1 MTFQQLLYF
10 QSVADSL
17 SFSKAAKECF
27 VSQTAI
33 SRQIRQLEQEMDL
46 RLFDRDTTHV
56 TLTSA
61 GRYFFQQA
69 QQITAQLRQAV
80 ETAQQ
85 IDRASACQL
94 VLAAPTVFEQWAAAP
109 LLHGLRQ
116 RHPEASLSVVQGART
131 SLINDLVEANLDVL
145 LALDFDMPSL
155 DGLRVDVLSTH
166 HAVWLLP
173 AGHPLAGQAAIAPQQ
188 LRSESFIMTRESP
201 TAPTIDRIGA
211 LPASARAG
219 KCGAPTGRQPVQR
232 LPHGSGRTWRHDR
245 SLRHGGSFP
254 LRAALRPYR
263 RAGMGNESSSPH
275 LASAQDSFSAGTS
288 GQCHP
293 DIIIQGLL
301 QNDAAAPFLSAQTR
315 SVPYPYPLF
324 SKNAISHLTY
334 RIHRAI
340 LML

>member
-80 ETAQQ
+80 ETPQQ

-211 LPASARAG
+211 YLHRLGLENVAHLQADSLSSAFLMVQAG
-219 KCGAPTGRQPVQR
+219 LGVMIVPSGMEDLFPYGLRCVPIDGLAWEMNLLLLTSPQR
-232 LPHGSGRTWRHDR
+232 R
-245 SLRHGGSFP
+245 
-254 LRAALRPYR
+254 
-263 RAGMGNESSSPH
+263 
-275 LASAQDSFSAGTS
+275 
-288 GQCHP
+288 
-293 DIIIQGLL
+293 I
-301 QNDAAAPFLSAQTR
+301 PFLQELLDSATR
-315 SVPYPYPLF
+315 TS
-324 SKNAISHLTY
+324 
-334 RIHRAI
+334 
-340 LML
+340 

>member
-131 SLINDLVEANLDVL
+131 SLINDLVEANLDIL

-188 LRSESFIMTRESP
+188 LRGESFIMTRESP

-211 LPASARAG
+211 YLHRLGLENVAHLQADSLSSAFLMVQAG
-219 KCGAPTGRQPVQR
+219 LGVMIVPSGMEELFLYGLRCVPIDGLTWEMNLLLLTSPQR
-232 LPHGSGRTWRHDR
+232 R
-245 SLRHGGSFP
+245 
-254 LRAALRPYR
+254 
-263 RAGMGNESSSPH
+263 
-275 LASAQDSFSAGTS
+275 
-288 GQCHP
+288 
-293 DIIIQGLL
+293 I
-301 QNDAAAPFLSAQTR
+301 PFLQELLDSAART
-315 SVPYPYPLF
+315 S
-324 SKNAISHLTY
+324 
-334 RIHRAI
+334 
-340 LML
+340 

>member
-33 SRQIRQLEQEMDL
+33 SRQIRQLEQEIDL

-211 LPASARAG
+211 YLHRLGLENVAHLQADSLSSAFLMVQAG
-219 KCGAPTGRQPVQR
+219 LGVMIVPSGMEDLFPYGLRCVPIDGLAWEMNLLLLTSPQR
-232 LPHGSGRTWRHDR
+232 R
-245 SLRHGGSFP
+245 
-254 LRAALRPYR
+254 
-263 RAGMGNESSSPH
+263 
-275 LASAQDSFSAGTS
+275 
-288 GQCHP
+288 
-293 DIIIQGLL
+293 I
-301 QNDAAAPFLSAQTR
+301 PFLQELLDSATR
-315 SVPYPYPLF
+315 TS
-324 SKNAISHLTY
+324 
-334 RIHRAI
+334 
-340 LML
+340 

>member
-188 LRSESFIMTRESP
+188 LRGESFIMTRESP

-211 LPASARAG
+211 YLHRLGLENVAHLQADSLSSAFLMVQAG
-219 KCGAPTGRQPVQR
+219 LGVMIVPSGMAELFPYGLRCVPIDGLTWEMNLLLLTSPQR
-232 LPHGSGRTWRHDR
+232 R
-245 SLRHGGSFP
+245 
-254 LRAALRPYR
+254 
-263 RAGMGNESSSPH
+263 
-275 LASAQDSFSAGTS
+275 
-288 GQCHP
+288 
-293 DIIIQGLL
+293 I
-301 QNDAAAPFLSAQTR
+301 PFLQELLDSAART
-315 SVPYPYPLF
+315 S
-324 SKNAISHLTY
+324 
-334 RIHRAI
+334 
-340 LML
+340 

>member
-109 LLHGLRQ
+109 ASARPAAAA
-116 RHPEASLSVVQGART
+116 PEASLSVVQGART

-211 LPASARAG
+211 YLHRLGLENVAHLQADSLSSAFLMVQAG
-219 KCGAPTGRQPVQR
+219 LGVMIVP
-232 LPHGSGRTWRHDR
+232 SGMED
-245 SLRHGGSFP
+245 LFP

-324 SKNAISHLTY
+324 SKMQFPT
-334 RIHRAI
+334 
-340 LML
+340 

>member
-56 TLTSA
+56 TLTFA

-211 LPASARAG
+211 YLHRLGLENVAHLQADSLSSAFLMVQAG
-219 KCGAPTGRQPVQR
+219 LGVMIVPSGMEDLFPYGLRCVPIDGLAWEMNLLLLTSPQR
-232 LPHGSGRTWRHDR
+232 R
-245 SLRHGGSFP
+245 
-254 LRAALRPYR
+254 
-263 RAGMGNESSSPH
+263 
-275 LASAQDSFSAGTS
+275 
-288 GQCHP
+288 
-293 DIIIQGLL
+293 I
-301 QNDAAAPFLSAQTR
+301 PFLQELLDSATR
-315 SVPYPYPLF
+315 TS
-324 SKNAISHLTY
+324 
-334 RIHRAI
+334 
-340 LML
+340 

>member
-211 LPASARAG
+211 YLHRLGLENVTHLQADSLSSAFLMVQAG
-219 KCGAPTGRQPVQR
+219 LGVMIVPSGMEDLFPYGLRCVPIDGLAWEMNLLLLTSPQR
-232 LPHGSGRTWRHDR
+232 R
-245 SLRHGGSFP
+245 
-254 LRAALRPYR
+254 
-263 RAGMGNESSSPH
+263 
-275 LASAQDSFSAGTS
+275 
-288 GQCHP
+288 
-293 DIIIQGLL
+293 I
-301 QNDAAAPFLSAQTR
+301 PFLQELLDSATR
-315 SVPYPYPLF
+315 TS
-324 SKNAISHLTY
+324 
-334 RIHRAI
+334 
-340 LML
+340 

>member
-116 RHPEASLSVVQGART
+116 RHPETSLSVVQGART

-211 LPASARAG
+211 YLHRLGLENVAHLQADSLSSAFLMVQAG
-219 KCGAPTGRQPVQR
+219 LGVMIVPSGMEDLFPYGLRCVPIDGLAWEMNLLLLTSPQR
-232 LPHGSGRTWRHDR
+232 R
-245 SLRHGGSFP
+245 
-254 LRAALRPYR
+254 
-263 RAGMGNESSSPH
+263 
-275 LASAQDSFSAGTS
+275 
-288 GQCHP
+288 
-293 DIIIQGLL
+293 I
-301 QNDAAAPFLSAQTR
+301 PFLQELLDSATR
-315 SVPYPYPLF
+315 TS
-324 SKNAISHLTY
+324 
-334 RIHRAI
+334 
-340 LML
+340 

>member
-173 AGHPLAGQAAIAPQQ
+173 AGHPLAGQAVIAPQQ
-188 LRSESFIMTRESP
+188 LRGESFIMTRESP

-211 LPASARAG
+211 YLHRLGLENVAHLQADSLSSAFLMVQAG
-219 KCGAPTGRQPVQR
+219 LGIMIVPSGMEELFPYGLRCVPIDGLTWEMNLLLLTSPQR
-232 LPHGSGRTWRHDR
+232 R
-245 SLRHGGSFP
+245 
-254 LRAALRPYR
+254 
-263 RAGMGNESSSPH
+263 
-275 LASAQDSFSAGTS
+275 
-288 GQCHP
+288 
-293 DIIIQGLL
+293 I
-301 QNDAAAPFLSAQTR
+301 PFLQELLDSAART
-315 SVPYPYPLF
+315 S
-324 SKNAISHLTY
+324 
-334 RIHRAI
+334 
-340 LML
+340 

>member
-211 LPASARAG
+211 YLHRLGLENVAHLQADSLSSAFLMVQAG
-219 KCGAPTGRQPVQR
+219 LGVMIVPSGMEDLFPYGLRCVPIDGLAWEMNLLLLTSPQR
-232 LPHGSGRTWRHDR
+232 R
-245 SLRHGGSFP
+245 
-254 LRAALRPYR
+254 
-263 RAGMGNESSSPH
+263 
-275 LASAQDSFSAGTS
+275 
-288 GQCHP
+288 
-293 DIIIQGLL
+293 I
-301 QNDAAAPFLSAQTR
+301 PFLQELLDSAART
-315 SVPYPYPLF
+315 S
-324 SKNAISHLTY
+324 
-334 RIHRAI
+334 
-340 LML
+340 

>member
-173 AGHPLAGQAAIAPQQ
+173 AGHPLAGRAAIAPQQ
-188 LRSESFIMTRESP
+188 LRGESFIMTRESP

-211 LPASARAG
+211 YLHRLGLENVAHLQADSLSSAFLMVQAG
-219 KCGAPTGRQPVQR
+219 LGVMIVPSGMAELFPYGLRCVPIDGLTWEMNLLLLTSPQR
-232 LPHGSGRTWRHDR
+232 R
-245 SLRHGGSFP
+245 
-254 LRAALRPYR
+254 
-263 RAGMGNESSSPH
+263 
-275 LASAQDSFSAGTS
+275 
-288 GQCHP
+288 
-293 DIIIQGLL
+293 I
-301 QNDAAAPFLSAQTR
+301 PFLQELLDSAART
-315 SVPYPYPLF
+315 S
-324 SKNAISHLTY
+324 
-334 RIHRAI
+334 
-340 LML
+340 

>member
-211 LPASARAG
+211 YLHRLGLENVAHLQADSLSSAFLMVQAG
-219 KCGAPTGRQPVQR
+219 LGVMIGPSGMEDLFPYGLRCVPIDGLAWDMNLLLLTSPQR
-232 LPHGSGRTWRHDR
+232 R
-245 SLRHGGSFP
+245 
-254 LRAALRPYR
+254 
-263 RAGMGNESSSPH
+263 
-275 LASAQDSFSAGTS
+275 
-288 GQCHP
+288 
-293 DIIIQGLL
+293 I
-301 QNDAAAPFLSAQTR
+301 PFLQELLDSATR
-315 SVPYPYPLF
+315 TS
-324 SKNAISHLTY
+324 
-334 RIHRAI
+334 
-340 LML
+340 

>member
-155 DGLRVDVLSTH
+155 DGLRVDVLSPH

-211 LPASARAG
+211 YLHRLGLENVAHLQADSLSSAFLMVQAG
-219 KCGAPTGRQPVQR
+219 LGVMIVPSGMEDLFPYGLRCVPIDGLAWEMNLLLLTSPQR
-232 LPHGSGRTWRHDR
+232 R
-245 SLRHGGSFP
+245 
-254 LRAALRPYR
+254 
-263 RAGMGNESSSPH
+263 
-275 LASAQDSFSAGTS
+275 
-288 GQCHP
+288 
-293 DIIIQGLL
+293 I
-301 QNDAAAPFLSAQTR
+301 PFLQELLDSATR
-315 SVPYPYPLF
+315 TS
-324 SKNAISHLTY
+324 
-334 RIHRAI
+334 
-340 LML
+340 

>member
-131 SLINDLVEANLDVL
+131 SLINDLVEANLDIL

-188 LRSESFIMTRESP
+188 LRGESFIMTRESP

-211 LPASARAG
+211 YLHRLGLENVAHLQADSLSSAFLMVQAG
-219 KCGAPTGRQPVQR
+219 LGVMIVPSGMEDLFPYGLRCVPIDGLAWEMNLLLLTSPQR
-232 LPHGSGRTWRHDR
+232 R
-245 SLRHGGSFP
+245 
-254 LRAALRPYR
+254 
-263 RAGMGNESSSPH
+263 
-275 LASAQDSFSAGTS
+275 
-288 GQCHP
+288 
-293 DIIIQGLL
+293 I
-301 QNDAAAPFLSAQTR
+301 PFLQELLDSAART
-315 SVPYPYPLF
+315 S
-324 SKNAISHLTY
+324 
-334 RIHRAI
+334 
-340 LML
+340 

>member
-211 LPASARAG
+211 YLHRLGLENVAHLQADSLSSAFLMVQAG
-219 KCGAPTGRQPVQR
+219 LGVMIVPSGTEDLFPYGLRCVPIDGLAWEMNLLLLTSPQR
-232 LPHGSGRTWRHDR
+232 R
-245 SLRHGGSFP
+245 
-254 LRAALRPYR
+254 
-263 RAGMGNESSSPH
+263 
-275 LASAQDSFSAGTS
+275 
-288 GQCHP
+288 
-293 DIIIQGLL
+293 I
-301 QNDAAAPFLSAQTR
+301 PFLQELLDSATR
-315 SVPYPYPLF
+315 TS
-324 SKNAISHLTY
+324 
-334 RIHRAI
+334 
-340 LML
+340 

>member
-131 SLINDLVEANLDVL
+131 SLINDLVEANLDIL

-188 LRSESFIMTRESP
+188 LRGESFIMTRESP

-211 LPASARAG
+211 YLHRLGLENVAHLQADSLSSAFLMVQAG
-219 KCGAPTGRQPVQR
+219 LGVMIVPSGMEDLFPYGLRCVPIDGLAWEMNLLLLTSPQR
-232 LPHGSGRTWRHDR
+232 R
-245 SLRHGGSFP
+245 
-254 LRAALRPYR
+254 
-263 RAGMGNESSSPH
+263 
-275 LASAQDSFSAGTS
+275 
-288 GQCHP
+288 
-293 DIIIQGLL
+293 I
-301 QNDAAAPFLSAQTR
+301 PFLQELLDSATR
-315 SVPYPYPLF
+315 TS
-324 SKNAISHLTY
+324 
-334 RIHRAI
+334 
-340 LML
+340 

>member
-166 HAVWLLP
+166 HTVWLLP

-211 LPASARAG
+211 YLHRLGLENVAHLQADSLSSAFLMVQAG
-219 KCGAPTGRQPVQR
+219 LGVMIVPSGMEDLFPYGLRCVPIDGLAWEMNLLLLTSPQR
-232 LPHGSGRTWRHDR
+232 R
-245 SLRHGGSFP
+245 
-254 LRAALRPYR
+254 
-263 RAGMGNESSSPH
+263 
-275 LASAQDSFSAGTS
+275 
-288 GQCHP
+288 
-293 DIIIQGLL
+293 I
-301 QNDAAAPFLSAQTR
+301 PFLQELLDSATR
-315 SVPYPYPLF
+315 TS
-324 SKNAISHLTY
+324 
-334 RIHRAI
+334 
-340 LML
+340 

>member
-1 MTFQQLLYF
+1 M
-10 QSVADSL
+10 ADSL

-211 LPASARAG
+211 YLHRLGLENVAHLQADSLSSAFLMVQAG
-219 KCGAPTGRQPVQR
+219 LGVMIVPSGMEDLFPYGLRCVPIDGLAWEMNLLLLTSPQR
-232 LPHGSGRTWRHDR
+232 R
-245 SLRHGGSFP
+245 
-254 LRAALRPYR
+254 
-263 RAGMGNESSSPH
+263 
-275 LASAQDSFSAGTS
+275 
-288 GQCHP
+288 
-293 DIIIQGLL
+293 I
-301 QNDAAAPFLSAQTR
+301 PFLQELLDSATR
-315 SVPYPYPLF
+315 TS
-324 SKNAISHLTY
+324 
-334 RIHRAI
+334 
-340 LML
+340 

>member
-166 HAVWLLP
+166 HAVWLFCP
-173 AGHPLAGQAAIAPQQ
+173 PGIRWPVRPPL
-188 LRSESFIMTRESP
+188 LRNS
-201 TAPTIDRIGA
+201 
-211 LPASARAG
+211 
-219 KCGAPTGRQPVQR
+219 CGAK
-232 LPHGSGRTWRHDR
+232 
-245 SLRHGGSFP
+245 
-254 LRAALRPYR
+254 AL
-263 RAGMGNESSSPH
+263 S
-275 LASAQDSFSAGTS
+275 
-288 GQCHP
+288 
-293 DIIIQGLL
+293 
-301 QNDAAAPFLSAQTR
+301 
-315 SVPYPYPLF
+315 
-324 SKNAISHLTY
+324 
-334 RIHRAI
+334 
-340 LML
+340 

>member
-211 LPASARAG
+211 YLHRLGLENVAHLQADSLSSAFLMVQAG
-219 KCGAPTGRQPVQR
+219 LGVMIVPSGMEDLFPYGLRCVPIDGLAWEMNLLLLTSPQR
-232 LPHGSGRTWRHDR
+232 R
-245 SLRHGGSFP
+245 
-254 LRAALRPYR
+254 
-263 RAGMGNESSSPH
+263 
-275 LASAQDSFSAGTS
+275 
-288 GQCHP
+288 
-293 DIIIQGLL
+293 I
-301 QNDAAAPFLSAQTR
+301 PFLQELPDSATR
-315 SVPYPYPLF
+315 TS
-324 SKNAISHLTY
+324 
-334 RIHRAI
+334 
-340 LML
+340 

>member
-211 LPASARAG
+211 YLHRLGLENVAHLQADSLSSAFLMVQAG
-219 KCGAPTGRQPVQR
+219 LGVMIVPSGMEELFLYGLRCVPIDGLTWEMNLLLLTSPQR
-232 LPHGSGRTWRHDR
+232 R
-245 SLRHGGSFP
+245 
-254 LRAALRPYR
+254 
-263 RAGMGNESSSPH
+263 
-275 LASAQDSFSAGTS
+275 
-288 GQCHP
+288 
-293 DIIIQGLL
+293 I
-301 QNDAAAPFLSAQTR
+301 PFLQELLDSAART
-315 SVPYPYPLF
+315 S
-324 SKNAISHLTY
+324 
-334 RIHRAI
+334 
-340 LML
+340 

>member
-94 VLAAPTVFEQWAAAP
+94 VLVAPTVFEQWAAAP

-211 LPASARAG
+211 YLHRLGLENVAHLQADSLSSAFLMVQAG
-219 KCGAPTGRQPVQR
+219 LGVMIVPSGMEDLFPYGLRCVPIDGLAWEMNLLLLTSPQR
-232 LPHGSGRTWRHDR
+232 R
-245 SLRHGGSFP
+245 
-254 LRAALRPYR
+254 
-263 RAGMGNESSSPH
+263 
-275 LASAQDSFSAGTS
+275 
-288 GQCHP
+288 
-293 DIIIQGLL
+293 I
-301 QNDAAAPFLSAQTR
+301 PFLQELLDSATR
-315 SVPYPYPLF
+315 TS
-324 SKNAISHLTY
+324 
-334 RIHRAI
+334 
-340 LML
+340 

>member
-211 LPASARAG
+211 YLHRLGLENVAHLQADSLSSAFLMVQAG
-219 KCGAPTGRQPVQR
+219 LGVMIVPSGMEDLFPYGLRCVSIDGLAWEMNLLLLTSPQR
-232 LPHGSGRTWRHDR
+232 R
-245 SLRHGGSFP
+245 
-254 LRAALRPYR
+254 
-263 RAGMGNESSSPH
+263 
-275 LASAQDSFSAGTS
+275 
-288 GQCHP
+288 
-293 DIIIQGLL
+293 I
-301 QNDAAAPFLSAQTR
+301 PFLQELLDSATR
-315 SVPYPYPLF
+315 TS
-324 SKNAISHLTY
+324 
-334 RIHRAI
+334 
-340 LML
+340 

>member
-56 TLTSA
+56 TLTPA

-80 ETAQQ
+80 DTAQQ

-94 VLAAPTVFEQWAAAP
+94 MLAAPTVFEQWAAAP
-109 LLHGLRQ
+109 LLRGLRLH
-116 RHPEASLSVVQGART
+116 HPEASFSVVQGART
-131 SLINDLVEANLDVL
+131 ALINDLVEANLDIL
-145 LALDFDMPSL
+145 LALDFDMPDL
-155 DGLRVDVLSTH
+155 NGLRADVLSTH

-188 LRSESFIMTRESP
+188 LRNESFIMTRESP
-201 TAPTIDRIGA
+201 TAPTVDRIGA
-211 LPASARAG
+211 YLHRLGLENMAHLQADSLSSAFLMVQAG
-219 KCGAPTGRQPVQR
+219 LGIMIVPSGMEGLFPYGLRCVPIDGLRWEMDLLLITSPQR
-232 LPHGSGRTWRHDR
+232 RV
-245 SLRHGGSFP
+245 
-254 LRAALRPYR
+254 
-263 RAGMGNESSSPH
+263 
-275 LASAQDSFSAGTS
+275 
-288 GQCHP
+288 
-293 DIIIQGLL
+293 
-301 QNDAAAPFLSAQTR
+301 PFLQELLDSA
-315 SVPYPYPLF
+315 VP
-324 SKNAISHLTY
+324 KV
-334 RIHRAI
+334 
-340 LML
+340 

>member
-211 LPASARAG
+211 YLHRLGLENVAHLQADSLSSAFLMVQAG
-219 KCGAPTGRQPVQR
+219 LGVMIVPSGMEDLFPYGLRCVPIEGLAWEMNLLLLTSPQR
-232 LPHGSGRTWRHDR
+232 R
-245 SLRHGGSFP
+245 
-254 LRAALRPYR
+254 
-263 RAGMGNESSSPH
+263 
-275 LASAQDSFSAGTS
+275 
-288 GQCHP
+288 
-293 DIIIQGLL
+293 I
-301 QNDAAAPFLSAQTR
+301 PFLQELLDSATR
-315 SVPYPYPLF
+315 TS
-324 SKNAISHLTY
+324 
-334 RIHRAI
+334 
-340 LML
+340 

>member
-69 QQITAQLRQAV
+69 QQSGGRLRQAV

-131 SLINDLVEANLDVL
+131 SLINDLVEANLDIL

-188 LRSESFIMTRESP
+188 LRGESFIMTRESP

-211 LPASARAG
+211 YLHRLGLENVAHLQADSLSSAFLMVQAG
-219 KCGAPTGRQPVQR
+219 LGVMIVPSGMEDLFPYGLRCVPIDGLAWEMNLLLLTSPQR
-232 LPHGSGRTWRHDR
+232 R
-245 SLRHGGSFP
+245 
-254 LRAALRPYR
+254 
-263 RAGMGNESSSPH
+263 
-275 LASAQDSFSAGTS
+275 
-288 GQCHP
+288 
-293 DIIIQGLL
+293 I
-301 QNDAAAPFLSAQTR
+301 PFLQELLDSAART
-315 SVPYPYPLF
+315 S
-324 SKNAISHLTY
+324 
-334 RIHRAI
+334 
-340 LML
+340 

>member
-94 VLAAPTVFEQWAAAP
+94 VRAAPPVFEQWAAAP

-211 LPASARAG
+211 YLHRLGLENVAHLQADSLSSAFLMVQAG
-219 KCGAPTGRQPVQR
+219 LGVMIVPSGMEDLFPYGLRCVPIDGLAWEMNLLLLTSPQR
-232 LPHGSGRTWRHDR
+232 R
-245 SLRHGGSFP
+245 
-254 LRAALRPYR
+254 
-263 RAGMGNESSSPH
+263 
-275 LASAQDSFSAGTS
+275 
-288 GQCHP
+288 
-293 DIIIQGLL
+293 I
-301 QNDAAAPFLSAQTR
+301 PFLQELLDSATR
-315 SVPYPYPLF
+315 TS
-324 SKNAISHLTY
+324 
-334 RIHRAI
+334 
-340 LML
+340 

>member
-131 SLINDLVEANLDVL
+131 SLINDLVEANLDIL

-188 LRSESFIMTRESP
+188 LRGESFIMTRESP

-211 LPASARAG
+211 YLHRLGLENVAHLQADSLSSAFLMVQAGLGVMIVPSGMEELSSTGCAAS
-219 KCGAPTGRQPVQR
+219 PSTG
-232 LPHGSGRTWRHDR
+232 
-245 SLRHGGSFP
+245 
-254 LRAALRPYR
+254 
-263 RAGMGNESSSPH
+263 
-275 LASAQDSFSAGTS
+275 
-288 GQCHP
+288 
-293 DIIIQGLL
+293 
-301 QNDAAAPFLSAQTR
+301 
-315 SVPYPYPLF
+315 
-324 SKNAISHLTY
+324 
-334 RIHRAI
+334 
-340 LML
+340 

>member
-116 RHPEASLSVVQGART
+116 RHPEESLSVVQGART

-211 LPASARAG
+211 YLHRLGLENVAHLQADSLSSAFLMVQAG
-219 KCGAPTGRQPVQR
+219 LGVMIVPSGMEDLFPYGLRCVPIDGLAWEMNLLLLTSPQR
-232 LPHGSGRTWRHDR
+232 R
-245 SLRHGGSFP
+245 
-254 LRAALRPYR
+254 
-263 RAGMGNESSSPH
+263 
-275 LASAQDSFSAGTS
+275 
-288 GQCHP
+288 
-293 DIIIQGLL
+293 I
-301 QNDAAAPFLSAQTR
+301 PFLQELLDSATR
-315 SVPYPYPLF
+315 TS
-324 SKNAISHLTY
+324 
-334 RIHRAI
+334 
-340 LML
+340 

>member
-188 LRSESFIMTRESP
+188 LRSESFIMTRVSP
-201 TAPTIDRIGA
+201 SAPTIDRIGA
-211 LPASARAG
+211 YLHRLGLENVAHLQADSLSSAFLMVQAG
-219 KCGAPTGRQPVQR
+219 LGVMIVPSGMAELFPYGLRCVPIDGLTWEMNLLLLTSPQR
-232 LPHGSGRTWRHDR
+232 R
-245 SLRHGGSFP
+245 
-254 LRAALRPYR
+254 
-263 RAGMGNESSSPH
+263 
-275 LASAQDSFSAGTS
+275 
-288 GQCHP
+288 
-293 DIIIQGLL
+293 I
-301 QNDAAAPFLSAQTR
+301 PFLQELLDSATR
-315 SVPYPYPLF
+315 TS
-324 SKNAISHLTY
+324 
-334 RIHRAI
+334 
-340 LML
+340 

>member
-131 SLINDLVEANLDVL
+131 SLINDLVEANLDIL

-211 LPASARAG
+211 YLHRLGLENVAHLQADSLSSAFLMVQAG
-219 KCGAPTGRQPVQR
+219 LGVMIVPSGMEELFLYGLRCVPIDGLTWEMNLLLLTSPQR
-232 LPHGSGRTWRHDR
+232 R
-245 SLRHGGSFP
+245 
-254 LRAALRPYR
+254 
-263 RAGMGNESSSPH
+263 
-275 LASAQDSFSAGTS
+275 
-288 GQCHP
+288 
-293 DIIIQGLL
+293 I
-301 QNDAAAPFLSAQTR
+301 PFLQELLDSAART
-315 SVPYPYPLF
+315 S
-324 SKNAISHLTY
+324 
-334 RIHRAI
+334 
-340 LML
+340 

>member
-188 LRSESFIMTRESP
+188 LRGESFIMTRESP

-211 LPASARAG
+211 YLHRLGLENVAHLQADSLSSAFLMVQAG
-219 KCGAPTGRQPVQR
+219 LGVMIVPSGMEELFLYGLRCVPIDGLTWEMNLLLLTSPQR
-232 LPHGSGRTWRHDR
+232 R
-245 SLRHGGSFP
+245 
-254 LRAALRPYR
+254 
-263 RAGMGNESSSPH
+263 
-275 LASAQDSFSAGTS
+275 
-288 GQCHP
+288 
-293 DIIIQGLL
+293 I
-301 QNDAAAPFLSAQTR
+301 PFLQELLDSAART
-315 SVPYPYPLF
+315 S
-324 SKNAISHLTY
+324 
-334 RIHRAI
+334 
-340 LML
+340 

>member
-211 LPASARAG
+211 YLHRLGLENVAHLQADSLSSAFLMAG
-219 KCGAPTGRQPVQR
+219 LGVMIVPSGMEDLFPYGLRCVPIDGLAWEMNLLLLTSPQR
-232 LPHGSGRTWRHDR
+232 R
-245 SLRHGGSFP
+245 
-254 LRAALRPYR
+254 
-263 RAGMGNESSSPH
+263 
-275 LASAQDSFSAGTS
+275 
-288 GQCHP
+288 
-293 DIIIQGLL
+293 I
-301 QNDAAAPFLSAQTR
+301 PFLQELLDSATR
-315 SVPYPYPLF
+315 TS
-324 SKNAISHLTY
+324 
-334 RIHRAI
+334 
-340 LML
+340 

>member
-131 SLINDLVEANLDVL
+131 SLINDLVEADLDVL

-211 LPASARAG
+211 YLHRLGLENVAHLQADSLSSAFLMVQAG
-219 KCGAPTGRQPVQR
+219 LGVMIVPSGMEDLFPYGLRCVPIDGLAWEMNLLLLTSPQR
-232 LPHGSGRTWRHDR
+232 R
-245 SLRHGGSFP
+245 
-254 LRAALRPYR
+254 
-263 RAGMGNESSSPH
+263 
-275 LASAQDSFSAGTS
+275 
-288 GQCHP
+288 
-293 DIIIQGLL
+293 I
-301 QNDAAAPFLSAQTR
+301 PFLQELLDSATR
-315 SVPYPYPLF
+315 TS
-324 SKNAISHLTY
+324 
-334 RIHRAI
+334 
-340 LML
+340 

>member
-188 LRSESFIMTRESP
+188 LRGESFIMTRESP

-211 LPASARAG
+211 YLHRLGLENVAHLQADSLSSAFLMVQAG
-219 KCGAPTGRQPVQR
+219 LGVMIVPSGMAELFPYGLRCVPIDGLTWEMNLLLLTSPQR
-232 LPHGSGRTWRHDR
+232 R
-245 SLRHGGSFP
+245 
-254 LRAALRPYR
+254 
-263 RAGMGNESSSPH
+263 
-275 LASAQDSFSAGTS
+275 
-288 GQCHP
+288 
-293 DIIIQGLL
+293 I
-301 QNDAAAPFLSAQTR
+301 PFLQELLDSATR
-315 SVPYPYPLF
+315 TS
-324 SKNAISHLTY
+324 
-334 RIHRAI
+334 
-340 LML
+340 

>member
-211 LPASARAG
+211 YLHRLGLENVAHLQADSLSSAFLMVQAG
-219 KCGAPTGRQPVQR
+219 LGVMIVPSGMEDLFPYGLRCVPIDGLAWEMNLLLLTSPQR
-232 LPHGSGRTWRHDR
+232 R
-245 SLRHGGSFP
+245 
-254 LRAALRPYR
+254 
-263 RAGMGNESSSPH
+263 
-275 LASAQDSFSAGTS
+275 
-288 GQCHP
+288 
-293 DIIIQGLL
+293 I
-301 QNDAAAPFLSAQTR
+301 PFLQELLDSATR
-315 SVPYPYPLF
+315 AS
-324 SKNAISHLTY
+324 
-334 RIHRAI
+334 
-340 LML
+340 